1 LQLRESL
8 VARTKSKPGGNVTEA
23 LHCVG
28 VLAGALHLSWTP
40 YAQQLLDCMMLTG
53 PSQVRCNDDLSYVI
67 YMCHKWLQ
75 VSVVHELLDCIMLT
89 GVSQVGHRDIMLSFV
104 LCMCHRCLPLS
115 VVL

>member
-53 PSQVRCNDDLSYVI
+53 PSQVRL
-67 YMCHKWLQ
+67 LQ
-75 VSVVHELLDCIMLT
+75 NVVMMLRFL
-89 GVSQVGHRDIMLSFV
+89 QI
-104 LCMCHRCLPLS
+104 
-115 VVL
+115 